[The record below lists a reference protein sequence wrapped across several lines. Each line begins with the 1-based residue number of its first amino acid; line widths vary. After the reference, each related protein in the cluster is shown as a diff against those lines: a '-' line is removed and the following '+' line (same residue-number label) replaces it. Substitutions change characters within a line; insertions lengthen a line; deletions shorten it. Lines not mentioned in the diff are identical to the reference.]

1 MTSLPLLLLLIL
13 CGFLH
18 ACTPRPIAGQDTA
31 KYNFNKEL
39 DNVKL
44 LGTLTTLS
52 VKEHNKVEENPAQQ
66 QKITNNEINF
76 RVNSASTLKKVI
88 VGSSFQKDSPSLL
101 AEKDE
106 RGHARS
112 MLGPVGHHV
121 EETMDTN
128 TNENTD
134 DIVDM
139 DYAQPHRKAPIHNE
153 KP

>member
-18 ACTPRPIAGQDTA
+18 ACTPRPIAGQHTA

-52 VKEHNKVEENPAQQ
+52 VKEHKLEENPSQQ
-66 QKITNNEINF
+66 QKITNNEINIG
-76 RVNSASTLKKVI
+76 VSCNSASTLKKVI
-88 VGSSFQKDSPSLL
+88 LGSSLQTDSPSLL

-112 MLGPVGHHV
+112 MLGHHV

-128 TNENTD
+128 TNENTE

>member
-1 MTSLPLLLLLIL
+1 MTCLPLLLLLVL
-13 CGFLH
+13 CGSLH
-18 ACTPRPIAGQDTA
+18 ACTHRPIAGQGTA

-44 LGTLTTLS
+44 LDTLTTLS
-52 VKEHNKVEENPAQQ
+52 VKEHNKLEENPVQQ
-66 QKITNNEINF
+66 QEIANNEINI
-76 RVNSASTLKKVI
+76 RLKCNSASTLKKVV

-112 MLGPVGHHV
+112 MLGQDV

-128 TNENTD
+128 TNENTE